1 MGIIDIL
8 FSEIFFIALEIESI
22 AVFVFPTSIKLAF
35 LKGKNFK
42 KFLFNN
48 VLIYLIYQRV

>member
-42 KFLFNN
+42 KFLFNFDMA
-48 VLIYLIYQRV
+48 I